1 MSFAEAIRVRCSAIL
16 REDFLMK
23 KTLSL
28 FSAALFLVAACGAQQ
43 KAQETADVSTPE
55 TEEEKQLY
63 AIGLSVAGNTL
74 GTFKG
79 EFNEDEVALIAAGFA
94 DGMLETEAK
103 VDMEEYGPKLNAY
116 LQQRFQNVQQRVA
129 ASAVVEKEKGAAYL
143 AEAAAES
150 GAVKTESGMVYIE
163 QQAGSGAQP
172 QPSENV
178 KVHYTGKLIDGTV
191 FDSSVER
198 GEPVTFPLNQV
209 IPGWTEGVGMMKVG
223 GKARL
228 VIPSDLA
235 YGDNAPPGS
244 SIPAGATLDF
254 EVELLSIEQ

>member
-1 MSFAEAIRVRCSAIL
+1 
-16 REDFLMK
+16 MK

-28 FSAALFLVAACGAQQ
+28 FSAALALVVACGAQQ
-43 KAQETADVSTPE
+43 QETSNAITPE

-79 EFNEDEVALIAAGFA
+79 EFNADEVDLIAAGFA
-94 DGMLETEAK
+94 AGMLEAEAK
-103 VDMEEYGPKLNAY
+103 VDLAEYGPKLNAY

-129 ASAVVEKEKGAAYL
+129 EQSVVEKEKGKAYL
-143 AEAAAES
+143 EQAAAES
-150 GAVKTESGMVYIE
+150 GATKTESGIVYIE
-163 QQAGSGAQP
+163 LQAGSGAQP
-172 QPSENV
+172 QPTDKV

-198 GEPVTFPLNQV
+198 GEPVTFGLNQV
-209 IPGWTEGVGMMKVG
+209 IPGWTEGLGLMKVG

-235 YGDNAPPGS
+235 YGDSSPPGS

-254 EVELLSIEQ
+254 EVELLSIEE

>member
-1 MSFAEAIRVRCSAIL
+1 MR
-16 REDFLMK
+16 

-28 FSAALFLVAACGAQQ
+28 LSAALVVVVACGAQQ
-43 KAQETADVSTPE
+43 EQAATKIVTPE

-79 EFNEDEVALIAAGFA
+79 EFNADEVDLIAAGFA
-94 DGMLETEAK
+94 AGMLEEEPK
-103 VDMEEYGPKLNAY
+103 VDLAEYGPKLNTY
-116 LQQRFQNVQQRVA
+116 LQERFQNVQKRVA
-129 ASAVVEKEKGAAYL
+129 ESAVVEKEKGQAYI
-143 AEAAAES
+143 EKAAAEA
-150 GAVKTESGMVYIE
+150 GAIKTESGMVYIE
-163 QQAGSGAQP
+163 LQTGSGAQP
-172 QPSENV
+172 QPTDKV
-178 KVHYTGKLIDGTV
+178 KVHYTGKLIDGAV

-235 YGDNAPPGS
+235 YGDSAPPGS

-254 EVELLSIEQ
+254 EVELLSIEE